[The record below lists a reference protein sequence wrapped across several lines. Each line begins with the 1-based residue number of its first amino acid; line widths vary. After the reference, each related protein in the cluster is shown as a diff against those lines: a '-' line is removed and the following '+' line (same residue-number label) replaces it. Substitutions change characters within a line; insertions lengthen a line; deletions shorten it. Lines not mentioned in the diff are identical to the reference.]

1 VGGEAC
7 GSGHCGVERDVIRQQ
22 DKIGLYVAAAF
33 VVYAIVVCGAAL
45 LLSSPAPRA
54 SSRVLVGV
62 SR

>member
-1 VGGEAC
+1 
-7 GSGHCGVERDVIRQQ
+7 VIRQQ